1 MLPYETISDALLDS
15 AEQVGLNIWQSGEQL
30 DPQTLTRT
38 FTLNCLAPGEATPR
52 ASSVQAVLTFKW
64 DAAMTAI
71 STMGTEAICEKYH
84 ADGVS
89 CSHSLMGCAYEA
101 TLTLEISY
109 TIPLHIPLDGDVDIL
124 ARLARLVQELHRS
137 VVDHD
142 NIVAIDADM
151 RLEDGAAQLTQLKAQ
166 QRWTIGHPL
175 HDLDDLQDVF
185 EEAGSEVRDMLL
197 VLVDRFTYS
206 DSTDADDHLPLSL
219 SIDDNSDERFYL
231 RPSTA

>member
-15 AEQVGLNIWQSGEQL
+15 AEQVGLNIWQSEEQL

-38 FTLNCLAPGEATPR
+38 FTLNCLAPGEATLR
-52 ASSVQAVLTFKW
+52 TSSIQAALTFKW

-84 ADGVS
+84 SDDAS
-89 CSHSLMGCAYEA
+89 CSHTLMGCAYEA

-109 TIPLHIPLDGDVDIL
+109 TIPLHVTLDRDVDIVV
-124 ARLARLVQELHRS
+124 RLAHLVQELHRS
-137 VVDHD
+137 MVDHH
-142 NIVAIDADM
+142 NPVAIDANM
-151 RLEDGAAQLTQLKAQ
+151 RLEDGTMQLIDLKAQ
-166 QRWTIGHPL
+166 QRWMIGNQL

-185 EEAGSEVRDMLL
+185 EEACNEVRDMLL
-197 VLVDRFTYS
+197 ALVDRFTYPGRM
-206 DSTDADDHLPLSL
+206 DADDHLPLSL
-219 SIDDNSDERFYL
+219 PIDDNDDERIYL